1 MKQPYH
7 LLTIKLGG
15 WVALL
20 LAFFALAP
28 LAAEAQSGPY
38 GNEWI
43 VPGQQYYRIK
53 LARTGLYRLDYQYL
67 TQAGAGGVSPQRLQ
81 LWRRGR
87 EVAIHVGGNQ
97 SSLDPTTFVEF
108 FGQKNDAALDRGMFR
123 SASDQA
129 QPYFSMFTDTA
140 AYFLTWSNVAP
151 GKRMTQSNLTG
162 TTPHA
167 SRVQKT
173 LRVESFRWNTINDEA
188 NVYQSWAELG
198 EGFFSEEFGS
208 RGYVDPITRD
218 PWFALDSIWS
228 VNSSGQAPHLDI
240 QVVGKSSG
248 AHISEVAVVAPGG
261 IRVLGTIA
269 FTDYGFARKSFTL
282 LPSDR
287 AANGRVQIQVKQ
299 VGTGGP
305 RGDVARVA
313 YLRLAF
319 GQTSRWNPRRSQLL
333 FANDSTL
340 AGPAFYALD
349 SIPASVRGYD
359 VTDPYNVL
367 RVEGQ
372 ALGANRRGYVFPQA
386 EGRTRSLMLAE
397 ADRALVPGVGR
408 RVQFRQ
414 ISPAAHNFLIIS
426 SRVLMQPA
434 SGVTNP
440 VRAYANYRAS
450 SAGGSYDTLV
460 VTSEELYDQFH
471 YGERSALA
479 VRQFAQWMLAG
490 SKRPMSLLLLGKGL
504 GVAEYCSSYHRV
516 NPEGYTY
523 AACGG
528 PDNSVVRNL
537 VPASTRGVSDVFF
550 TANWQ
555 SNDYAPR
562 MATGRVSAQT
572 PQQVVNYLS
581 KLQEHE
587 VPAYAEWRRNVLH
600 MAGGKEPAERLQYA
614 AFLEEYATYVRKPP
628 FGGTV
633 KTYLRGD
640 YPGTTPGE
648 AQINWAPDLNA
659 GVSFISY
666 FGHGDTGYL
675 DWGIPNINNPASGI
689 NNKGKYPVMYVSG
702 CSAGNSFRAIPAFG
716 GDQYVLAADKGFVGF
731 LSDSDLAFPYDLHE
745 MHTEMVK
752 LLFSDPQW
760 YGKPVAEVQQ
770 EVIRRLQ
777 GTNSLPN
784 ATTAMLMNTIWQGDP
799 ALKLYSPLKPD
810 YQVASVKVAPD
821 VVPVTAPSF
830 QLQVRVA
837 NPGRRTTGK
846 LDIKVTRTFGTN
858 TVVLPIFTVPQAR
871 RDTTYTL
878 TIPNTGLGS
887 IIGQNTFLV
896 ELDPSNLID
905 ESDETNNSGTTTYA
919 FLTGGVTTLSPPEFG
934 IVGARTVR
942 LVGQS
947 NLPTTVSRE
956 YDMELDT
963 VQTFNSPLI
972 QRTTLA
978 AVMVPEW
985 SVTAPIIA
993 NRDSVVWYWRMRF
1006 HAPQAG
1012 EESGWATSSFRI
1024 ISGRNGGWSQSHV
1037 GQFQR
1042 DEKAGITVA
1051 APGGQWAF
1059 DAGSKQAT
1067 ITSTRIGPARQ
1078 WETLSHTIRT
1088 SPTGS
1093 YTLRLIGIDANNNS
1107 VELNPNVTS
1116 RRLDLSTISATTYPY
1131 LQLEAVVKEN
1141 GSGPAPQLEQWL
1153 IAYQG
1158 VPEGVVRP
1166 QTVAL
1171 DGAALALQAKQQ
1183 GKLSI
1188 PVTFQNVADFDFTN
1202 PMVAYIL
1209 VRNDNNGLREKYIK
1223 LPGAALT
1230 AHTQRTYQV
1239 ELDIRDLLGTL
1250 SGQIVLNPN
1259 LALSPNRQPELNYFN
1274 NEQGITSFQVDDR
1287 DTPPVLDVAFD
1298 GRHLLNGDI
1307 VSAQPIITVQLRDQ
1321 DKLRPIKDRTAFN
1334 LFLTSPNGGAT
1345 VPLNLNAANVTF
1357 VADSANGVARLEVHL
1372 GKETA
1377 LKDGIYTLE
1386 VQGKDGSGKLAGS
1399 EPYRITFEV
1408 ITTAGIS
1415 NVFPYPNP
1423 VTSKAKFVFTL
1434 TGSEVPRNMKI
1445 QIMTLTGR
1453 VVREIMMSE
1462 LGNLHIGNNI
1472 TDYAWDGTD
1481 EFGDRL
1487 ANGTYLYRVVLDDPQ
1502 GKFEQRTT
1510 AADKAFKQGWGKL
1523 VLIR

>member
-1 MKQPYH
+1 MKQPYQS
-7 LLTIKLGG
+7 LTRKLAS
-15 WVALL
+15 WATML
-20 LAFFALAP
+20 LAFCLLMP
-28 LAAEAQSGPY
+28 IVAEAQSGPY

-53 LARTGLYRLDYQYL
+53 VARTGLFRLDYQYL
-67 TQAGAGGVSPQRLQ
+67 TQAGAAGVSPQRLQ
-81 LWRRGR
+81 LWRRGK
-87 EVAIHVGGNQ
+87 EVAIYVGGNQ
-97 SSLDPTTFVEF
+97 TSLDPTTFVEF
-108 FGQKNDAALDRGMFR
+108 FGQRNDAALDRGMFR
-123 SASDQA
+123 NAADQA
-129 QPYFSMFTDTA
+129 QPYYSMFTDTA

-151 GKRMTQSNLTG
+151 GRRMSQVNPTG

-167 SRVQKT
+167 SRLQQP
-173 LRVESFRWNTINDEA
+173 LRIETFRWNVINDEA
-188 NVYQSWAELG
+188 NVYQPWAELG
-198 EGFFSEEFGS
+198 EGFFSNEFG
-208 RGYVDPITRD
+208 GGGITLPFD
-218 PWFALDSIWS
+218 TVWS
-228 VNSSGQAPHLDI
+228 VSAGGQAPHLDI
-240 QVVGKSSG
+240 QVVGKTSG
-248 AHISEVAVVAPGG
+248 PHTSEVSVVAPGG
-261 IRVLGTIA
+261 TRVLGTLS
-269 FTDYGFARKSFTL
+269 FSDYGYARKSFPL
-282 LPSDR
+282 LTSDR
-287 AANGRVQIQVKQ
+287 AANGRVQIVVKQ
-299 VGTGGP
+299 IGTGGN

-313 YLRLAF
+313 YARLTF

-340 AGPAFYALD
+340 AGPAYYALD

-372 ALGANRRGYVFPQA
+372 ALGNNRRGYVFPQA
-386 EGRTRSLMLAE
+386 EGRTHNLLLAD
-397 ADRALVPGVGR
+397 ADRAIAPETGR

-414 ISPAAHNFLIIS
+414 ISPAAHNFLIVT
-426 SRVLMQPA
+426 SRVLMKPA
-434 SGVTNP
+434 SGVNNP

-450 SAGGSYDTLV
+450 TAGGAYDTLV

-471 YGERSALA
+471 YGEKSALA
-479 VRQFAQWMLAG
+479 IRQFAQWMLAD
-490 SKRPMSLLLLGKGL
+490 SSRPKSLLLLGKGL
-504 GVAEYCSSYHRV
+504 GVAEFCSSYHRMQ
-516 NPEGYTY
+516 PENYTY

-528 PDNSVVRNL
+528 PDNTVVRNL
-537 VPASTRGVSDVFF
+537 VPASTRGVSDIFF

-572 PQQVVNYLS
+572 PQQVLNYLN

-587 VPAYAEWRRNVLH
+587 IPAYAEWRRQVLH
-600 MAGGKEPAERLQYA
+600 YAGGETATERLQFA
-614 AFLEEYATYVRKPP
+614 SFLEQYATYVRKPP

-633 KTYLRGD
+633 KTFLRAN
-640 YPGTTPGE
+640 YPGVLPSE
-648 AQINWAPDLNA
+648 APINWAADLNA
-659 GVSFISY
+659 GAAFISY
-666 FGHGDTGYL
+666 FGHGDVGYL
-675 DWGIPNINNPASGI
+675 DWSITNINNPASGI

-702 CSAGNSFRAIPAFG
+702 CATGNVFRAIPSFG
-716 GDQYVLAADKGFVGF
+716 GDQYLLAPDKGFIGF
-731 LSDSDLAFPYDLHE
+731 LSDSDLGFAYDLHE
-745 MHTEMVK
+745 MHTEMTK

-770 EVIRRLQ
+770 EVTRRLQ
-777 GTNSLPN
+777 GTNSAPN

-810 YQVASVKVAPD
+810 FQVASVKVAPD
-821 VVPVTAPSF
+821 VVPINVASF

-837 NPGRRTTGK
+837 NPGRSASGP
-846 LDIKVTRTFGTN
+846 LEIKVTRTYGT
-858 TVVLPIFTVPQAR
+858 TTLPLPVFTVPQAR

-878 TIPNTGLGS
+878 TIPNTGLGD
-887 IIGQNTFLV
+887 IAGQNTFLV
-896 ELDPSNLID
+896 ELDPRNVLD
-905 ESDETNNSGTTTYA
+905 ESDETNNSGTTAYT

-947 NLPTTVSRE
+947 NLATTISRE

-963 VQTFNSPLI
+963 VQTFNSPLV
-972 QRTTLA
+972 QRTKFA

-985 SVTAPIIA
+985 SATVPALA
-993 NRDSVVWYWRMRF
+993 NRDSVVWYWRLRF

-1012 EESGWATSSFRI
+1012 EESAWATSSFRI
-1024 ISGRNGGWSQSHV
+1024 INGRNGGWSQSHV

-1042 DEKAGITVA
+1042 DEKSGVTIA

-1059 DAGSKQAT
+1059 EAGNQQAT

-1107 VELNPNVTS
+1107 VELNANVTS
-1116 RRLDLSTISATTYPY
+1116 RTLDLSTISATTYPY
-1131 LQLEAVVKEN
+1131 LQLEAVLKEN
-1141 GSGPAPQLEQWL
+1141 GSGPAPHLEQWL
-1153 IAYQG
+1153 ITYQG

-1166 QTVAL
+1166 QAVAL
-1171 DGAALALQAKQQ
+1171 DGPALALQARQQ
-1183 GKLSI
+1183 GKLTI
-1188 PVTFQNVADFDFTN
+1188 PVTFQNVADFDFTS
-1202 PMVAYIL
+1202 PLVAYIL

-1239 ELDIRDLLGTL
+1239 ELDIRDLLGNL

-1259 LALSPNRQPELNYFN
+1259 QTLSPNRQPELYYFN
-1274 NEQGITSFQVDDR
+1274 NEQGIASFNVADR

-1307 VSAQPIITVQLRDQ
+1307 VSARPIITVQLRDQ
-1321 DKLRPIKDRTAFN
+1321 DKLRPVTDRTAFS

-1357 VADSANGVARLEVHL
+1357 VADSASGVARLEMHL
-1372 GKETA
+1372 GKDAA

-1408 ITTAGIS
+1408 ITAAGIS

-1462 LGNLHIGNNI
+1462 LGTLRIGNNI

-1502 GKFEQRTT
+1502 GMFEQRAT
-1510 AADKAFKQGWGKL
+1510 AADKAFKNGWGKL
-1523 VLIR
+1523 VLLR